1 MRCEAGPLVAGPRA
15 KSDVAWEDTVVGDE
29 HVTERA
35 RVAGARTGATYP
47 AERRATESVGAQE
60 EARAARTRRRAAD
73 CPQDSAR
80 RKVERGPRRN
90 VNENHVGGRPPG
102 TSASAAAWRFAPA
115 TARAISSA
123 AWSCAGIRGVGS
135 RQRSAIL
142 GRRFVG

>member
-35 RVAGARTGATYP
+35 RVAGARTWATYP

-60 EARAARTRRRAAD
+60 EARTARTRRRAAD
-73 CPQDSAR
+73 GPQDSAR
-80 RKVERGPRRN
+80 RKVERGPRRD

-102 TSASAAAWRFAPA
+102 TSAAASASRRFATA
-115 TARAISSA
+115 SARAISSA
-123 AWSCAGIRGVGS
+123 TCSGGIR
-135 RQRSAIL
+135 
-142 GRRFVG
+142 